1 MGTASAYAGPMDRKV
16 RREYLERLADE
27 IGQQRKIDVD
37 QLLLELIRFATE
49 LDDQLGELE
58 AKVG

>member
-1 MGTASAYAGPMDRKV
+1 MDRKV

-37 QLLLELIRFATE
+37 QLLLELIHFATE
-49 LDDQLGELE
+49 LDDQLSDLE
-58 AKVG
+58 TKVG